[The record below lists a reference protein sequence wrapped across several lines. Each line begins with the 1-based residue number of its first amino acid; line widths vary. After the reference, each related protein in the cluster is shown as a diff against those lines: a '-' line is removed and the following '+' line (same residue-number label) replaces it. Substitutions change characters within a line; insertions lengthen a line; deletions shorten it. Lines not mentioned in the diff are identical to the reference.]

1 MKTLEITAWWILLF
15 ATLYFTGHIIH
26 AIGKLL

>member
-15 ATLYFTGHIIH
+15 ATLYFAGHILI
-26 AIGKLL
+26 AIGRIL